1 MGNARAF
8 LAIAAV
14 SALAAVAVVA
24 AVAFQTPTGRPIAAV
39 SRAFSRTHNAR
50 VQYMSAAQQPV
61 VYYYLPEKA
70 ASKVTHAT
78 VAMLNETDA
87 NATSAGAGDDSK
99 FVCTLANIKAL
110 SAKVQSE
117 WDKCKA
123 ADDYVEPNK
132 DARRRLL
139 GWVWEPDQE
148 PKTAMPQHPPTY
160 YKLRL
165 GEADRRKSR
174 VMHRAAML
182 DEQMLD
188 AAADNATN
196 ATNATATG
204 SEKNLLADCEHKA
217 LGPACEWIAS
227 CANPVCESYYND
239 PEVEALCGMC
249 TMGAGCFAHAA
260 EVYTK
265 DRGPVQISELTVG
278 DKVLAA
284 TAEGSVVSSE
294 VIFMHDHKD
303 SSTTVRVE
311 VAGNVMELTPAHMVA
326 TYTPA
331 CAGAYC
337 AAAKLL
343 PAREVRVGDRIY
355 VADGDSTAVKAVT
368 GVSSAV
374 SKVRYV
380 VTADDTI
387 VVNGVVAPVYST
399 AAKGLETL
407 PFHMLHAALPGVLQW
422 TPVATAL
429 EQILE
434 SPALRFF
441 ESLVNLSA
449 LKTKYAVSSAAA
461 AKGLSVVAASKPSM
475 A

>member
-1 MGNARAF
+1 MGLSASEPLLPGGGKPRRNARAF

-14 SALAAVAVVA
+14 RLYPLSVRAMRVPRGSRGPEGNTALSGSHLPVCMLHLHEAGSASVRVPDIACDFCLSALAAVAVVA

-50 VQYMSAAQQPV
+50 VKYMSAAEQPV

-70 ASKVTHAT
+70 ASKVTHAK

-87 NATSAGAGDDSK
+87 NATSAEGAGDDSK

-165 GEADRRKSR
+165 SEADRRKSR

-217 LGPACEWIAS
+217 LGSACESIAS

-265 DRGPVQISELTVG
+265 DKGPVQISELTVG

-294 VIFMHDHKD
+294 VIFMHEHKD

-343 PAREVRVGDRIY
+343 PAREVRVGDHIY
-355 VADGDSTAVKAVT
+355 VTDGDSTIVKAVT

-374 SKVRYV
+374 SKV
-380 VTADDTI
+380 
-387 VVNGVVAPVYST
+387 
-399 AAKGLETL
+399 
-407 PFHMLHAALPGVLQW
+407 HMQSWFCVFICDHHAAV
-422 TPVATAL
+422 
-429 EQILE
+429 
-434 SPALRFF
+434 
-441 ESLVNLSA
+441 
-449 LKTKYAVSSAAA
+449 
-461 AKGLSVVAASKPSM
+461 
-475 A
+475 

>member
-1 MGNARAF
+1 MGLSASEPLLPGGGKPRRNARAF

-14 SALAAVAVVA
+14 RLYPLSVRAMRVPRGSRGPERNTALSGSYLPVCMLHLHKTGSASVRVPDAACDFCLSALAAVAVVA

-165 GEADRRKSR
+165 SEADRRKSR

-188 AAADNATN
+188 ADCFVRQPCVR
-196 ATNATATG
+196 
-204 SEKNLLADCEHKA
+204 ELLQRPRSRSPLWHVYHGGRMLC
-217 LGPACEWIAS
+217 S
-227 CANPVCESYYND
+227 C
-239 PEVEALCGMC
+239 G
-249 TMGAGCFAHAA
+249 
-260 EVYTK
+260 
-265 DRGPVQISELTVG
+265 
-278 DKVLAA
+278 
-284 TAEGSVVSSE
+284 
-294 VIFMHDHKD
+294 
-303 SSTTVRVE
+303 
-311 VAGNVMELTPAHMVA
+311 
-326 TYTPA
+326 
-331 CAGAYC
+331 
-337 AAAKLL
+337 
-343 PAREVRVGDRIY
+343 
-355 VADGDSTAVKAVT
+355 
-368 GVSSAV
+368 
-374 SKVRYV
+374 
-380 VTADDTI
+380 
-387 VVNGVVAPVYST
+387 
-399 AAKGLETL
+399 
-407 PFHMLHAALPGVLQW
+407 
-422 TPVATAL
+422 
-429 EQILE
+429 
-434 SPALRFF
+434 
-441 ESLVNLSA
+441 
-449 LKTKYAVSSAAA
+449 
-461 AKGLSVVAASKPSM
+461 
-475 A
+475 